1 MRKRAK
7 FAVAAALFLG
17 IGALDA
23 ALYPCFETR
32 APKLNLAQHAIWLH
46 FDWARGKSRESASH
60 LAARL
65 QKDGFKNAYF
75 HVRYIGKSGRLRF
88 RDAPAARRLNAQM
101 KREAPSIR
109 RLAWLYIGNERG
121 ITGVDISDPEIRRR
135 IVAECRFLTRECG
148 FDGVQIDYE
157 ICSNGDTDFLQLLR
171 EIRAA
176 TSRKFL
182 SVATPMWLP
191 WPLGAYGWSENYFGQ
206 VAQNCDQIAVMAYD
220 SALYSPRHYVWLIH
234 QQVVRI
240 PRAVKISNPRCEVL
254 LGVPS
259 YEDGGASHWS
269 YAENLAMAL
278 RGAREAQNSRGAA
291 LLDGVAL
298 FADYSTDARE
308 WKVWRRSFARAGK

>member
-1 MRKRAK
+1 MRKRSK
-7 FAVAAALFLG
+7 IAVGVVLLLG
-17 IGALDA
+17 MGALDA
-23 ALYPCFETR
+23 VLYPRFQTS
-32 APKLNLAQHAIWLH
+32 APKLNLAQNASWLH
-46 FDWARGKSRESASH
+46 FDWARGKSRESTFH

-65 QKDGFKNAYF
+65 QKDGFKDAYF

-101 KREAPSIR
+101 KQAAPSIR

-135 IVAECRFLTRECG
+135 IVAETQFLTRECG

-157 ICSNGDTDFLQLLR
+157 ICSDGDAAFLQLLR

-176 TSRKFL
+176 TTQKFL

-191 WPLGAYGWSENYFGQ
+191 WPLGAYGWSEAYFGQ
-206 VAQNCDQIAVMAYD
+206 VAKNCDQIAVMAYD
-220 SALYSPRHYVWLIH
+220 SALYSPRHYVWLIR
-234 QQVVRI
+234 QQAAKV
-240 PRAVKISNPRCEVL
+240 PRAVKTTNPRCEVL

-259 YEDGGASHWS
+259 YEDGGASHWN

-291 LLDGVAL
+291 SLDGVAL
-298 FADYSTDARE
+298 FADYSTDALE
-308 WKVWRRSFARAGK
+308 WNVWRRSFSRPGK